1 MSKERNP
8 ASITVDGE
16 EYGMNLTLGGL
27 AALERKLGTKNLKEL
42 TERLS
47 EPSINDIQEI
57 ALTLIRC
64 GGENVPDDFFMLAD
78 IDIGE
83 LSKAIGQV
91 VSAKFKS
98 QKDHK
103 PGNAKRA

>member
-1 MSKERNP
+1 MSKNANP
-8 ASITVDGE
+8 ASITINGE
-16 EYGMNLTLGGL
+16 DYGMNLTLGGL

-47 EPSINDIQEI
+47 DPSINDIQEI

-78 IDIGE
+78 VEIAE
-83 LSKAIGQV
+83 LSRCIGQV
-91 VSAKFKS
+91 VAAKFKA
-98 QKDHK
+98 QKGHK
-103 PGNAKRA
+103 PGNAAKA